1 MMQLDGS
8 VVLVTGAASGIGRS
22 MVTRAVARGAKA
34 VYASDVNEPELAK
47 TAEMAG
53 GTVITMRCD
62 VSKEADCTAQVER
75 ALADHGHIDLL
86 CSNAGV
92 GFSDGPDWMATSQSN
107 DQWAM
112 AWGINVMAHVYFA
125 RAALPSMI
133 KRGTGNFIITASAAG
148 LITQTG
154 DAVYSTTKHAAVGF
168 AESLAITHGDDG
180 IGVTLLCP
188 QAVNTNLIK
197 LVEGGAASVDGVLE
211 PDQVVDL
218 TFDGAEQGEFLV
230 TAHDTVLGYWK
241 NKVENYGRWVG
252 GMRKFRRMLIEK
264 TGRPV

>member
-1 MMQLDGS
+1 MKFDGA
-8 VVLVTGAASGIGRS
+8 VVIVTGAASGIGRS
-22 MVTRAVARGAKA
+22 MVLRALARGAKA
-34 VYASDVNEPELAK
+34 VYAADVNDAALAQ
-47 TAEMAG
+47 TAALAG
-53 GTVITMRCD
+53 GKPMAMLCD
-62 VSKEADCTAQVER
+62 VTDEAACAAVVARAQAEQGQV
-75 ALADHGHIDLL
+75 DII

-92 GFSDGPDWMATSQSN
+92 GFSDGPGWMATSQSN
-107 DQWAM
+107 DQWQL

-125 RAALPSMI
+125 RAALPAMI
-133 KRGTGNFIITASAAG
+133 ERGAGHFIITASAAG

-188 QAVNTNLIK
+188 QAVNTNLIE

-218 TFDGAEQGEFLV
+218 TFDGAEAGEFLV
-230 TAHDTVLGYWK
+230 TAHDTVLGYWR
-241 NKVENYGRWVG
+241 NKVDNYGRWIG
-252 GMRKFRRMLIEK
+252 GMRKFRRMLLEK

>member
-1 MMQLDGS
+1 MNLQDS
-8 VVLVTGAASGIGRS
+8 IVLVTGAASGIGRS
-22 MVTRAVARGAKA
+22 LVVRAIARGAKA
-34 VYASDVNEPELAK
+34 VYASDVDEAGLAETVK
-47 TAEMAG
+47 RAG
-53 GTVITMRCD
+53 GTVIAMTCD
-62 VSKEADCTAQVER
+62 VSDEAQCKAMVDKAIEEQ
-75 ALADHGHIDLL
+75 GHIDLI

-92 GFSDGPDWMATSQSN
+92 GFSDGPDWMATSQTN
-107 DQWAM
+107 DQWMA

-133 KRGTGNFIITASAAG
+133 DRGAGHFIITASAAG

-180 IGVTLLCP
+180 VGVTLLCP

-211 PDQVVDL
+211 PDDVADM
-218 TFDGAEQGEFLV
+218 TFDGAQAGEFLV
-230 TAHDTVLGYWK
+230 TAHDTVLGYWR

-264 TGRPV
+264 TGRPI